1 MITVPPVSVRAR
13 RALRSGAVALGAALV
28 TALAPSAASAAV
40 GNLAEA
46 KADNGARVVA
56 ETVVDE
62 RTVDLSIWS
71 PATKRNAN
79 VRLLLPADWAS
90 NPARTYPALYMLH
103 GANERVDY
111 RSWTEFTDFES
122 FLADK
127 PVLTVLPSGG
137 SSGFFTK
144 EWNYGRKGGVDYETF
159 HTEELPQIL
168 ERAYR
173 STSTRAVAGI
183 SIGGYGAMAYAA
195 RHPGLFRAAASYS
208 GLLHLRYSSTWMV
221 VSTIR
226 VRANR
231 DFFSLWGSPWWQGR
245 IWRSVNP
252 YDLAE
257 KLRGTELYVSSG
269 SGRPGPFEK
278 PDDLNILGNPI
289 EEWSWNNSRVFA
301 KRLDELNIPVTT
313 DFYRDGTHTW
323 PYWERQFIRSW
334 PVLAKGLGLNG

>member
-1 MITVPPVSVRAR
+1 MITQSSTGRG
-13 RALRSGAVALGAALV
+13 LAALAAV
-28 TALAPSAASAAV
+28 VFALVMPATAPAAV
-40 GNLAEA
+40 GDLSKAV
-46 KADNGARVVA
+46 ADNGARVVA

-62 RTVDLSIWS
+62 RTVDLSVWS
-71 PATKRNAN
+71 PSTKRNTN
-79 VRLLLPADWAS
+79 VRLMLPADWAS
-90 NPARTYPALYMLH
+90 APAREYPALYLMH
-103 GANERVDY
+103 GANEWVDY
-111 RSWTEFTDFES
+111 RSWTEFTDVES

-127 PVLTVLPSGG
+127 PVLTVMPSDG

-144 EWNYGRKGGVDYETF
+144 EWNYGRKGGADYETF
-159 HTEELPQIL
+159 HTKELPQIL

-173 STSTRAVAGI
+173 STDKRAVAGI

-195 RHPGLFRAAASYS
+195 RHPGLFGAAASYS
-208 GLLHLRYSSTWMV
+208 GLLHLRQDKTWMV

-231 DFFSLWGSPWWQGR
+231 DFFSLWGHPQYQGR

-269 SGRPGPFEK
+269 NGRPGPFEK

-289 EEWSWNNSRVFA
+289 EEWSWNNSRAFV
-301 KRLDELNIPVTT
+301 KRLEELKIPATV
-313 DFYRDGTHTW
+313 DLYRGGTHTW
-323 PYWERQFIRSW
+323 PYWERQMIRSW
-334 PVLAKGLGLNG
+334 TVLAKGLGLDA

>member
-1 MITVPPVSVRAR
+1 MITQSSTAR
-13 RALRSGAVALGAALV
+13 GLAALAVVLVALVMPATAPAAIGDL
-28 TALAPSAASAAV
+28 SKAV
-40 GNLAEA
+40 
-46 KADNGARVVA
+46 ADNGARVVA

-62 RTVDLSIWS
+62 RTVDLSVWS
-71 PATKRNAN
+71 PSTKRNTN
-79 VRLLLPADWAS
+79 VRLMLPADWAT
-90 NPARTYPALYMLH
+90 NPARDYPALYLMH
-103 GANERVDY
+103 GANEWVDY
-111 RSWTEFTDFES
+111 RSWTEFTDVES

-127 PVLTVLPSGG
+127 PVLTVMPSDG

-144 EWNYGRKGGVDYETF
+144 EWNYGRKGGADYETF
-159 HTEELPQIL
+159 HTTELPQIL

-173 STSTRAVAGI
+173 STDKRAVAGI

-195 RHPGLFRAAASYS
+195 RHPGLFGAAASYS
-208 GLLHLRYSSTWMV
+208 GLLHLRQDKTWMV

-231 DFFSLWGSPWWQGR
+231 DFFSLWGHPQYQGR

-269 SGRPGPFEK
+269 NGRPGPFEK

-289 EEWSWNNSRVFA
+289 EEWSWNNSRAFV
-301 KRLDELNIPVTT
+301 KRLEQLDIPATV
-313 DFYRDGTHTW
+313 DLYRGGTHTW
-323 PYWERQFIRSW
+323 PYWERQMIRSW
-334 PVLAKGLGLNG
+334 PVLAKGLGLDA